1 MKRYSRALLV
11 VMALAM
17 FCAPAL
23 AQDPAPPAPPK
34 MWTVTAGG
42 GLAVT
47 NGNSDTSTVNASYE
61 ITYDPHVRNIV
72 KSDGLFLHGTTESEL
87 SADRLSLNGRD
98 EFKFNGRAYVF
109 GQNQFLRDRFK
120 DITYLLAPTA
130 GVGYSVVATKTTM
143 VGIDVG
149 VGGVWEKNR
158 GLDVAASGAA
168 ALGEKLAHALT
179 ATTSVSQSYSG
190 LWKTTD
196 TSDSLHIFTVGIAAA
211 VTSRTQIKFD
221 VLDTLK
227 NKPPL
232 ATIHKN
238 DVATLV
244 SLVYKL

>member
-1 MKRYSRALLV
+1 MTRSAFR
-11 VMALAM
+11 MAAM
-17 FCAPAL
+17 MAVLSASSAF
-23 AQDPAPPAPPK
+23 AQDPAPAPPPK
-34 MWTVTAGG
+34 IWTVTAGG
-42 GLAVT
+42 GLAIT

-61 ITYDPHVRNIV
+61 VTYDRRLRNVV

-98 EFKFNGRAYVF
+98 EFKLNRRAYVF

-120 DITYLLAPTA
+120 DITYLIAPTA
-130 GVGYSVVATKTTM
+130 GVGYSAVATKATTLG
-143 VGIDVG
+143 VDAG

-158 GLDVAASGAA
+158 GLDVAASGA
-168 ALGEKLAHALT
+168 LTVGQKLVHALT
-179 ATTSVSQSYSG
+179 ATTSLSQSYSG
-190 LWKTTD
+190 LWKTSD
-196 TSDSLHIFTVGIAAA
+196 TGDSLHIFNIGIAAA

-221 VLDTLK
+221 VLDTFK

-244 SLVYKL
+244 SLVYKV